1 MNADKKSTVV
11 PQSNQTSAERE
22 THSLSREKGENAPTF
37 HVQTGLK
44 AGEWYPTKNFDA
56 WFDRWF

>member
-22 THSLSREKGENAPTF
+22 TPSLSREKAPTL
-37 HVQTGLK
+37 HVQTGLS
-44 AGEWYPTKNFDA
+44 AGWRPGQYWDDWTRA
-56 WFDRWF
+56 WLG